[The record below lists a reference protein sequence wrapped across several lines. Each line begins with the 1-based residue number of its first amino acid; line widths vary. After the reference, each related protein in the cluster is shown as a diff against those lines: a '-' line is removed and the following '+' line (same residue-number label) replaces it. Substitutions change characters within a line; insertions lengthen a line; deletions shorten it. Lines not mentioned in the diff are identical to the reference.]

1 MKKKNKRYIH
11 EEFVLDTTITYSM
24 PMVKNGIKPHV
35 ENESVVDGVFAKQ
48 NNDGGITFY
57 KEGYQSKYVTNKY
70 AEWLIYSGYI
80 RKE

>member
-1 MKKKNKRYIH
+1 MKKKSKKYVH
-11 EEFVLDTTITYSM
+11 EEFILDTTITYSM
-24 PMVKNGIKPHV
+24 PMVKNGIKPRV
-35 ENESVVDGVFAKQ
+35 ENESVIDGVFARQ

>member
-1 MKKKNKRYIH
+1 MKKKNHKVY

-35 ENESVVDGVFAKQ
+35 ENESVVDGVFARQ
-48 NNDGGITFY
+48 SNNGDITFY

>member
-1 MKKKNKRYIH
+1 MKKKNKRHIH

-24 PMVKNGIKPHV
+24 PMVKNGIKPHI

-57 KEGYQSKYVTNKY
+57 KEGYQSKYITNKY